1 MRLLEEAEHQKLIV
15 TRQILEER
23 LHEVRKDNMLK
34 EQKLLNIRKWKEHTL
49 GEVHELEEE
58 FAAICIYSY
67 IIFIYVYFLIL
78 RHVFFD
84 VLIEKD
90 ENMF

>member
-15 TRQILEER
+15 TRHILEER
-23 LHEVRKDNMLK
+23 LHEVIKDNMLR

-58 FAAICIYSY
+58 FAPRVSYLVLHRIFSCI
-67 IIFIYVYFLIL
+67 F
-78 RHVFFD
+78 
-84 VLIEKD
+84 
-90 ENMF
+90 